1 MVNYYPEQIKEN
13 KSFINNS
20 KFLPNIDIGLC
31 VKIENS
37 NKIFQ
42 VVGLNNKRSI
52 CWIREL
58 PLNFETHKTFA
69 LSMSKIITQTICPF
83 NKRNEK
89 PI

>member
-1 MVNYYPEQIKEN
+1 MINYYPEQIKGN

-20 KFLPNIDIGLC
+20 KFIPHIGLC

-37 NKIFQ
+37 NKVFQ
-42 VVGLNNKRSI
+42 VVGLNNKKSI

-69 LSMSKIITQTICPF
+69 LSMSEIITQTICPF